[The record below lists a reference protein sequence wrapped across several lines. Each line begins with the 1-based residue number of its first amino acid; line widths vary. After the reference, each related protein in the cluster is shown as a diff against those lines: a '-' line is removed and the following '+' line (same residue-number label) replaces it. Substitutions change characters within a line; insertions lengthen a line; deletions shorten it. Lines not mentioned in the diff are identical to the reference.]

1 LPETQKTRKLAAM
14 RNYRRYSPNPSYRGT
29 NFGRRRGGDR
39 SRYVVIGIV
48 IAIIL
53 LIFAYQR
60 AGKKTVNSN
69 ANLSNTNT
77 IAVAS
82 TPTPSLTT
90 ANCPDPVTGVVT
102 TEKVVALTFDVGKK
116 PFDLSKTVPAVKAA
130 NVPAAFFVTGL
141 FLDKE
146 NADVEENAAD
156 VRAIHDAGFAVYN
169 HSYDNMRFT
178 SPITDIAAQ
187 LTQTE
192 TLITG
197 ITNTTTKPFA
207 RIPFGE
213 STPAVIA
220 KMREAGYCGITW
232 TVDGLDTESTA
243 TLNGVVSRVEK
254 AAVPGAIL
262 MLHGESDLA
271 ASATPRIVSDLQAA
285 GYTFVSLEEL
295 FRRGKPIESSVTNSN
310 LNSNVNSSSRPT
322 VNQNA
327 NTSALNQ
334 NHSTVVNSVIPA

>member
-1 LPETQKTRKLAAM
+1 M

-90 ANCPDPVTGVVT
+90 ANCPDPVTGIIT
-102 TEKVVALTFDVGKK
+102 TEKIVALTFDVGKK

-130 NVPAAFFVTGL
+130 NVPAAFFVTGVL
-141 FLDKE
+141 VE
-146 NADVEENAAD
+146 SSRADVQ
-156 VRAIHDAGFAVYN
+156 AIHDAGFPIYN
-169 HSYDNMRFT
+169 HSYDNMRFA

-197 ITNTTTKPFA
+197 ITNTTTKPYA

-213 STPAVIA
+213 STPDVIA

-243 TLNGVVSRVEK
+243 TLDGVVSRVEK
-254 AAVPGAIL
+254 AAKPGAIL

-271 ASATPRIVSDLQAA
+271 ASATPKIVSDLQAE
-285 GYTFVSLEEL
+285 GYRFVSLEEL
-295 FRRGKPIESSVTNSN
+295 FRLGKPIESSVTNSN
-310 LNSNVNSSSRPT
+310 INSNVNSSSRPT
-322 VNQNA
+322 VNQNT
-327 NTSALNQ
+327 NDSALNQ
-334 NHSTVVNSVIPA
+334 NHSTIVNTELPA

>member
-1 LPETQKTRKLAAM
+1 MGQR
-14 RNYRRYSPNPSYRGT
+14 RN
-29 NFGRRRGGDR
+29 GDR

-48 IAIIL
+48 VAIIL

-60 AGKKTVNSN
+60 TGKKQVD
-69 ANLSNTNT
+69 SNTNLNNVNT
-77 IAVAS
+77 ITVAGTVS
-82 TPTPSLTT
+82 PSLTT

-102 TEKVVALTFDVGKK
+102 TEKVIALTFDVGKK
-116 PFDLSKTVPAVKAA
+116 PFDLSKTIPAVKVA
-130 NVPAAFFVTGL
+130 NVPAAFFVTGVL
-141 FLDKE
+141 VE
-146 NADVEENAAD
+146 SSRADVQ
-156 VRAIHDAGFAVYN
+156 AIHDAGFPIYN

-213 STPAVIA
+213 STPEVIA

-243 TLNGVVSRVEK
+243 TLDGVVNRVEK
-254 AAVPGAIL
+254 AATPGAIL

-271 ASATPRIVSDLQAA
+271 ASATPRIVADLQAA
-285 GYTFVSLEEL
+285 GYTFVSLEAL
-295 FRRGKPIESSVTNSN
+295 FRKGKPIESSVTNSN
-310 LNSNVNSSSRPT
+310 INGNVNSSSRPT
-322 VNQNA
+322 VNQNV

-334 NHSTVVNSVIPA
+334 GHSTTINTELPA